1 MPLSSVVGAQSII
14 KPGVCTSSTRPAV
27 PFEGQMIYETDTDK
41 VLVYNGTDWKQTPT
55 AATAGAVLQVVQ
67 GTYSTQVVSSTNT
80 YVTTGLTATI
90 TPSSTSSKVL
100 CIVQQSGCGKESSNT
115 YVLLR
120 LYRGA
125 SSIHQ
130 IEAYGAFDNT
140 TGINYV
146 GTIGTTYLDSPAT
159 VAATTYTTYVASG
172 ANSGLVSVQANSGT
186 STMIL
191 MEISA

>member
-1 MPLSSVVGAQSII
+1 MPLSTVLGAQSLVQ
-14 KPGVCTSSTRPAV
+14 PAVCTTATRPAS
-27 PFEGQMIYETDTDK
+27 PYTGQAIYDTT
-41 VLVYNGTDWKQTPT
+41 VATTLVWNGSAWIGG
-55 AATAGAVLQVVQ
+55 AGKVLQVVQ
-67 GTYSTQVVSSTNT
+67 GTTSTQVTSSTNT

-100 CIVQQSGCGKESSNT
+100 CIVQQNGAGKESTNT